1 MEQDK
6 IDEYVQFGASIVK
19 SNDNVEGVFMKDGDV
34 ISVDYPKN
42 KITLRQIAERFE
54 KFLSNDIEGLG
65 NDERDELLDCCY
77 ALKFYSNKIDML
89 VKETIVFSS
98 DVIRTIK
105 GDYDG
110 IIEEPDKEST
120 SETPNCS

>member
-1 MEQDK
+1 M
-6 IDEYVQFGASIVK
+6 
-19 SNDNVEGVFMKDGDV
+19 
-34 ISVDYPKN
+34 
-42 KITLRQIAERFE
+42 TLTQIAERFE

-65 NDERDELLDCCY
+65 HEERDELLDCCY